1 MVAMLV
7 LEASVERRASSS
19 LAPGT
24 ILKHILLWMRDTRVG
39 CVGLT
44 KVCFNMVYAPFVYW
58 LGHPPFT
65 QVRGVRFSY
74 GVPSFRSQDVHGRI
88 QHCHC

>member
-24 ILKHILLWMRDTRVG
+24 IVKHIRLPT
-39 CVGLT
+39 
-44 KVCFNMVYAPFVYW
+44 P
-58 LGHPPFT
+58 LGRP
-65 QVRGVRFSY
+65 
-74 GVPSFRSQDVHGRI
+74 GRL
-88 QHCHC
+88 QCCRALVETGS

>member
-24 ILKHILLWMRDTRVG
+24 ILNHIAQVFADCTVQHNS
-39 CVGLT
+39 V
-44 KVCFNMVYAPFVYW
+44 VCFNMVDQKDSFCYYTDSGYRFPEN
-58 LGHPPFT
+58 
-65 QVRGVRFSY
+65 GVWR
-74 GVPSFRSQDVHGRI
+74 R
-88 QHCHC
+88 

>member
-24 ILKHILLWMRDTRVG
+24 ILKHILPWMRGIRVG
-39 CVGLT
+39 RIGL
-44 KVCFNMVYAPFVYW
+44 
-58 LGHPPFT
+58 
-65 QVRGVRFSY
+65 
-74 GVPSFRSQDVHGRI
+74 I
-88 QHCHC
+88 